1 LVTFQG
7 GITKTTTIN
16 AVIRCVLAFCM
27 LNEFVSVALVVWRI
41 VAFFKGGDLI
51 FYALKHS
58 AALLAPLALVLLE

>member
-1 LVTFQG
+1 
-7 GITKTTTIN
+7 
-16 AVIRCVLAFCM
+16 M

-41 VAFFKGGDLI
+41 AAFFKGGDLI